1 MKKALTSL
9 IILILFGAAIFYFG
23 WVQFNVPVGNYG
35 ILLSKTSG
43 VYPDL
48 IEAGNFLW
56 RWERLLPTNTELRV
70 FSLDSINQTDTF
82 ESTLPSAQLYST
94 KLEGNPDFSYTITVE
109 STAKVKKDR
118 LIALVQQHNIRNQE
132 TLERLVEDQ
141 LHQFNVAIAS
151 YLLEQTQTDTTGL
164 KVQTISTKE
173 LVEATKIEEDFPWME
188 IVSTDIRDVKI
199 PDAGLYLAAKNAYRN
214 SIIEGTG
221 GKEIT
226 EDDNFSALV
235 NLGEILTKYPAL
247 SEYMISGDVATILE
261 LLTGVGSPTVSAASQ
276 EATAAIPYEAA
287 ATSEGSER

>member
-1 MKKALTSL
+1 MKKALISL

-43 VYPDL
+43 IYPDL

-82 ESTLPSAQLYST
+82 ESTLPSAHLYST
-94 KLEGNPDFSYTITVE
+94 KLEGSPDFSYTITVE
-109 STAKVKKDR
+109 SAARVKKDC
-118 LIALVQQHNIRNQE
+118 LIALVQQHDIQNQE
-132 TLERLVEDQ
+132 ALEKLVEGW

-151 YLLEQTQTDTTGL
+151 YLLEQTQADTTGL

-173 LVEATKIEEDFPWME
+173 LVEATGIEEDFPWME
-188 IVSTDIRDVKI
+188 IVSADVRDVRI
-199 PDAGLYLAAKNAYRN
+199 PDASLYLAAKNAYHN

-221 GKEIT
+221 GRGIT

-247 SEYMISGDVATILE
+247 SEYMISGDVATILK
-261 LLTGVGSPTVSAASQ
+261 LLTDAGNPTVSAASQ
-276 EATAAIPYEAA
+276 EASATPSETGT
-287 ATSEGSER
+287 TSEGSER